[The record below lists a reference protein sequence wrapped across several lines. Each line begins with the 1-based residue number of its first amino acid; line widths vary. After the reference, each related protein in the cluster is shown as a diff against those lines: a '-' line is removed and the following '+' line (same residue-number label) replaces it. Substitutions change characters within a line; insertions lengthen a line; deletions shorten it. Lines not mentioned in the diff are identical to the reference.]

1 MPLPLLAAAAP
12 WILSAVGSMLPAIVD
27 AFRSGKSPEEAQKII
42 APHRKEIVDRL
53 VGTGMNQTAA
63 EAMADQSMQGEFEKA
78 QLPEPMN
85 PWLQG
90 ALAIGGGIAGYKG
103 GKMLAGKLG
112 AKVPPVASRQPT
124 AEPPKE
130 PVPEAMETSEAGEPA
145 GLQDEVPRLPMREVQ
160 AEVMSGPFPSPQMDR
175 RFATDWISPP
185 RQMPSGM
192 ARGRGFTMQ
201 DAQMGPFPRLPI
213 SPELNDF
220 YQSGLADAPMRDPR
234 APSPRGPRG

>member
-12 WILSAVGSMLPAIVD
+12 WIISAVGTMLPTIID

-112 AKVPPVASRQPT
+112 AKVPPVASRQP
-124 AEPPKE
+124 AEPPPKE
-130 PVPEAMETSEAGEPA
+130 SMSEMAETSEAGEPP
-145 GLQDEVPRLPMREVQ
+145 GLQDEMPVKQ
-160 AEVMSGPFPSPQMDR
+160 AEVMRGPFPPPRVEPQY
-175 RFATDWISPP
+175 ATEWTMPP
-185 RQMPSGM
+185 RQMPSGV
-192 ARGRGFTMQ
+192 AAGKGFTMQ
-201 DAQMGPFPRLPI
+201 DMQTQGPFPALGMSPELQARRKAAEIERMWQMRDIDQQQMAQMGR
-213 SPELNDF
+213 
-220 YQSGLADAPMRDPR
+220 
-234 APSPRGPRG
+234 

>member
-1 MPLPLLAAAAP
+1 MPFPLLAAALP
-12 WILSAVGSMLPAIVD
+12 YVGSVVGLMLPALVD
-27 AFRSGKSPEEAQKII
+27 AFRSGKSPEEAQKIV

-53 VGTGMNQTAA
+53 IGTGMNQTAA
-63 EAMADQSMQGEFEKA
+63 EAMADESIKGELANA
-78 QLPEPMN
+78 QMPEPMN
-85 PWLQG
+85 PWLSG
-90 ALAIGGGIAGYKG
+90 ALAIGGAIG
-103 GKMLAGKLG
+103 GNKLGRMGKAKLG
-112 AKVPPVASRQPT
+112 ANTPPVAGRQP
-124 AEPPKE
+124 AGAAPKE
-130 PVPEAMETSEAGEPA
+130 PVPEMAETSEAGEPA

-201 DAQMGPFPRLPI
+201 EAQMGPFPRLPI